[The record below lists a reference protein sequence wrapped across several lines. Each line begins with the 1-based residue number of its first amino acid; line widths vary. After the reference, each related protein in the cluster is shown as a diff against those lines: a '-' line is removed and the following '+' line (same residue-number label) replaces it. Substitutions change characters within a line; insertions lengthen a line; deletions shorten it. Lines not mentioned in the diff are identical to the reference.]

1 MTVGRSAGGFVVR
14 AGNLV
19 EKADV
24 ERLRHNLGQIRDA
37 DKDVLKAMYKETL
50 KSEPE
55 EGSKGAGVGF
65 IEIARRASKPI
76 EFDFADVDDRFSF
89 FALEAEI

>member
-1 MTVGRSAGGFVVR
+1 MTCRKGSD
-14 AGNLV
+14 
-19 EKADV
+19 DV
-24 ERLRHNLGQIRDA
+24 KTE
-37 DKDVLKAMYKETL
+37 AMYKETL